1 MGSGKFLFVVLTV
14 KNGKA
19 YFNISLMSLA
29 VSENFFLCWKLII
42 LKLCAWITFPYK
54 IDDHKTQKALPTF
67 SCYGNFVFV
76 YLVGI
81 FSIFILKI
89 KECK

>member
-1 MGSGKFLFVVLTV
+1 MVLTV

-19 YFNISLMSLA
+19 YFNILLMSLA
-29 VSENFFLCWKLII
+29 VSANFFLCWKLII

-67 SCYGNFVFV
+67 LCYGNFVFAF
-76 YLVGI
+76 LAGI
-81 FSIFILKI
+81 FSHFYAEDKRM
-89 KECK
+89 